1 MAKKL
6 KTSIE
11 RNLTSIEKQLGQL
24 IDQFQNAKTTK
35 SKVDE
40 YWSSLGVAIC
50 DNPDV
55 MNYRPIVINSEK
67 MKIKQH
73 ESKDDCDEGIEREPV
88 DAMSEEQVVTIEM
101 KDDSVSGEQQ
111 QYVQLDNTKV
121 SIAEPVVS
129 TIVLAEK
136 GEEVVKKKGLFGNI
150 FKKQ

>member
-1 MAKKL
+1 
-6 KTSIE
+6 
-11 RNLTSIEKQLGQL
+11 
-24 IDQFQNAKTTK
+24 
-35 SKVDE
+35 
-40 YWSSLGVAIC
+40 
-50 DNPDV
+50 
-55 MNYRPIVINSEK
+55 
-67 MKIKQH
+67 
-73 ESKDDCDEGIEREPV
+73 
-88 DAMSEEQVVTIEM
+88 MSEEQIVTIEM